1 METLAEKWLK
11 DVIGVW
17 LVDTEP
23 RDEYV
28 HCFYVLNY
36 KGDKAS
42 YSWKGQNSDRNFEYL
57 EAIFED
63 EEFVSMRHESM
74 FDFGFNTLSQCSIIN
89 NSFFLDKL
97 QSEMAKVLLTA

>member
-57 EAIFED
+57 EAITTAERAKGRAKTVC
-63 EEFVSMRHESM
+63 EI
-74 FDFGFNTLSQCSIIN
+74 LII
-89 NSFFLDKL
+89 
-97 QSEMAKVLLTA
+97 SEYVFKAFKTFII